1 MRVIARLDIKNEFLI
16 KGINLEGLRKIGNA
30 NEIAADYYSQGIDE
44 MIYIDSVASLY
55 SRDALLNILKE
66 SLLNIFVPITVGGGI
81 IDLQDAEN
89 YFLNGADKIFV
100 NTGAINNPYLIN
112 DLVKNY
118 GSANI
123 SLSIEAK
130 QVDKGKFNAFT
141 SSGRDDS
148 GLDVI
153 DWAKEAQ
160 SRGVGEIFL
169 TSVDNDGLQDG
180 FNEDLINQI
189 KNEISVPLV
198 ISGGF
203 GQIKHLDILDDKI
216 SGIAIGSAFHYK
228 KTSPS
233 KVKEHLLKNN
243 LEVRS

>member
-1 MRVIARLDIKNEFLI
+1 
-16 KGINLEGLRKIGNA
+16 
-30 NEIAADYYSQGIDE
+30 

-160 SRGVGEIFL
+160 
-169 TSVDNDGLQDG
+169 
-180 FNEDLINQI
+180 
-189 KNEISVPLV
+189 
-198 ISGGF
+198 
-203 GQIKHLDILDDKI
+203 
-216 SGIAIGSAFHYK
+216 A
-228 KTSPS
+228 
-233 KVKEHLLKNN
+233 
-243 LEVRS
+243 EV

>member
-123 SLSIEAK
+123 SLSIGN
-130 QVDKGKFNAFT
+130 Q
-141 SSGRDDS
+141 
-148 GLDVI
+148 
-153 DWAKEAQ
+153 
-160 SRGVGEIFL
+160 
-169 TSVDNDGLQDG
+169 
-180 FNEDLINQI
+180 LI
-189 KNEISVPLV
+189 
-198 ISGGF
+198 G
-203 GQIKHLDILDDKI
+203 
-216 SGIAIGSAFHYK
+216 
-228 KTSPS
+228 
-233 KVKEHLLKNN
+233 
-243 LEVRS
+243 